1 MSVFRRTDVSSNT
14 YDHLSNPWDFLSK
27 TNTTLITKQY
37 NYLFYLTVRIL
48 NWCSNNLIISPLIS
62 IFKLFSISEKRILMV
77 KKLHIRP
84 IDSSDSGSNVNYA
97 FGLMMWTL
105 TCLILTIELL
115 ILKTLKHLELENW
128 IIILFTV
135 AVFISILFNN
145 LILWKSFKYETYFS
159 KFKQEQQA
167 KNRWILALAYH
178 LTVMIICILTAVN
191 T

>member
-1 MSVFRRTDVSSNT
+1 
-14 YDHLSNPWDFLSK
+14 
-27 TNTTLITKQY
+27 
-37 NYLFYLTVRIL
+37 
-48 NWCSNNLIISPLIS
+48 LIS
-62 IFKLFSISEKRILMV
+62 IFKLFSISEERILTV

-115 ILKTLKHLELENW
+115 ILKSLKHLELENW

-145 LILWKSFKYETYFS
+145 LILWKSDKYETYFS

-178 LTVMIICILTAVN
+178 LTIMIICILTAVN